1 MYMVSSASDRIIGT
15 RVQTRS
21 NELNLQMTKTTK
33 KCIKLSFY
41 TSLFLLLFSH
51 ATSDQL
57 HDQEHAVLLK
67 LKQHWQNPPPLSHW
81 TSSNSSSHCIWPEI
95 TCSTD
100 GSSVTR
106 LSLKNMNIIGT
117 VPPFMCDLKNL
128 TTLDLSY
135 NYMTSNEFPRLL
147 YNCSKLQYLNLSQ
160 NFFAGTVPDRRHSPH
175 GSASSAQPWSQ
186 QLLRKH
192 PSIHREINKVE
203 ITSAFRVSV

>member
-1 MYMVSSASDRIIGT
+1 LVSTSNVFIYIWFQALKIASLGPEFK
-15 RVQTRS
+15 QLRS

-81 TSSNSSSHCIWPEI
+81 TSSNSATHCSWRGII
-95 TCSTD
+95 CSTD
-100 GSSVTR
+100 GSVTG
-106 LSLKNMNIIGT
+106 LSFVDKNITGT
-117 VPPFMCDLKNL
+117 VPPFICDLNNL

-135 NYMTSNEFPRLL
+135 N
-147 YNCSKLQYLNLSQ
+147 
-160 NFFAGTVPDRRHSPH
+160 
-175 GSASSAQPWSQ
+175 
-186 QLLRKH
+186 
-192 PSIHREINKVE
+192 
-203 ITSAFRVSV
+203 